1 MAKGSSEGIKEEPR
15 DSSIKKEKGPPPSEI
30 LARPSQSKAPS
41 RTSQASS
48 PRRSPRGDPV
58 ENKDGYQENEKQ
70 RRGRS
75 SSRKREA
82 RDRSRHRSR
91 SRKYEFQL
99 PTIKRHSD
107 WRNRWEHVSNQR
119 DRCVDQINSQWKE
132 IKKRDIDLER
142 CFETLEDLREQFGT
156 LKEHYA
162 TRGTMLDQW
171 KQNNDSLKFQVDD
184 SLSKERHLSET
195 IRELQAEK
203 KRQDEEVQALKD
215 SVKNEE
221 GTDAAE
227 QVQLLTKEKE
237 DLQTQV
243 QKLQAE
249 KAELLESVRHSHDKF
264 QAEKAVNITLRG
276 RVKRFEEKYGA
287 EEREDD
293 HIRDQ
298 RPPLKRPKHASNP
311 RESEGEKA
319 DKSRK
324 KQPRS
329 RSPSRRNS
337 ASRTQE
343 ADNTS
348 DGNRRDRFRDLV
360 GCEPEAEWTGC
371 G

>member
-1 MAKGSSEGIKEEPR
+1 MLEQWRESNDGLKH
-15 DSSIKKEKGPPPSEI
+15 
-30 LARPSQSKAPS
+30 Q
-41 RTSQASS
+41 
-48 PRRSPRGDPV
+48 V
-58 ENKDGYQENEKQ
+58 E
-70 RRGRS
+70 
-75 SSRKREA
+75 
-82 RDRSRHRSR
+82 H
-91 SRKYEFQL
+91 
-99 PTIKRHSD
+99 
-107 WRNRWEHVSNQR
+107 
-119 DRCVDQINSQWKE
+119 
-132 IKKRDIDLER
+132 
-142 CFETLEDLREQFGT
+142 
-156 LKEHYA
+156 
-162 TRGTMLDQW
+162 
-171 KQNNDSLKFQVDD
+171 

-203 KRQDEEVQALKD
+203 KRQDDEVQALKNTL
-215 SVKNEE
+215 KNAE
-221 GTDAAE
+221 GTGAAE
-227 QVQLLTKEKE
+227 QMQLLTKEKE

-243 QKLQAE
+243 RTLQAE

-329 RSPSRRNS
+329 RSPSRRTS
-337 ASRTQE
+337 MSRTQE

-348 DGNRRDRFRDLV
+348 DGNRRNRFRNLV
-360 GCEPEAEWTGC
+360 GCEPEAEWRGAR
-371 G
+371 